1 MSKNITA
8 SLMRSINRSAILEL
22 IREASPIS
30 RSQIA
35 KDLNMSLP
43 TVMRIVD
50 ELMEEELVRSAGA
63 GVSTGGRPSSLI
75 EFNGESHAV
84 IGVDLGGTK
93 MYGMVADLAGNIQ
106 YKLFRTHEENREIA
120 DGDYVA
126 GLINFIHQ
134 LLDAPRPEGQ
144 KIRGIG
150 VGAPAITLVPEGIV
164 TWAPSLGWRDLP
176 LREILT
182 EKFDLPVT
190 VENDVNLSAL
200 GEWGFGAAKGVN
212 SLVQIAVG
220 TGIGA
225 GIMIDGAIY
234 RGFQQAAGEVGY
246 MLPNTAVLGQV
257 HDGFGALELLA
268 SGTGITD
275 RARQLLKKEST
286 FFAPEP
292 LSAQI
297 VFAQA
302 REGKTWAQQ
311 VVAETVDYLALTIA
325 NVAVVINPEMVVLGG
340 GVAQSADLLVE
351 PIRERL
357 EGVIPFV
364 PKIVASVLGRDA
376 AVMGAIMQVMKA
388 TDEYFIVKK
397 LN

>member
-1 MSKNITA
+1 M
-8 SLMRSINRSAILEL
+8 
-22 IREASPIS
+22 
-30 RSQIA
+30 
-35 KDLNMSLP
+35 
-43 TVMRIVD
+43 
-50 ELMEEELVRSAGA
+50 
-63 GVSTGGRPSSLI
+63 
-75 EFNGESHAV
+75 

-257 HDGFGALELLA
+257 HDGFGALELLCI
-268 SGTGITD
+268 GNWNY
-275 RARQLLKKEST
+275 R
-286 FFAPEP
+286 
-292 LSAQI
+292 
-297 VFAQA
+297 
-302 REGKTWAQQ
+302 
-311 VVAETVDYLALTIA
+311 
-325 NVAVVINPEMVVLGG
+325 
-340 GVAQSADLLVE
+340 
-351 PIRERL
+351 
-357 EGVIPFV
+357 
-364 PKIVASVLGRDA
+364 
-376 AVMGAIMQVMKA
+376 
-388 TDEYFIVKK
+388 
-397 LN
+397 

>member
-22 IREASPIS
+22 IRKESPLS

-50 ELMEEELVRSAGA
+50 ELMSEELVRHAGA
-63 GVSTGGRPSSLI
+63 GESTGGRPSSLI
-75 EFNGESHAV
+75 EFNGEAHAV

-106 YKLFRTHEENREIA
+106 YKLYRTHEENREMA
-120 DGDYVA
+120 DGDYLN
-126 GLINFIHQ
+126 GLIDFIQH

-144 KIRGIG
+144 SIRGIG

-176 LREILT
+176 LRDLLT
-182 EKFDLPVT
+182 EAFDLPVT

-200 GEWGFGAAKGVN
+200 GEWGFGAARGVSN
-212 SLVQIAVG
+212 LVQIAVG

-225 GIMIDGAIY
+225 GIMLDGAIY
-234 RGFQQAAGEVGY
+234 RGCQQAAGEVGY
-246 MLPNTAVLGQV
+246 MLPNTAVLGQR
-257 HDGFGALELLA
+257 HEGFGALELLA
-268 SGTGITD
+268 SGTGIAD
-275 RARQLLKKEST
+275 RARQLLQKEST
-286 FFAPEP
+286 YFMPEP
-292 LSAQI
+292 LNAQT
-297 VFAQA
+297 VFAEA
-302 REGKTWAQQ
+302 RAGKAWAKQ
-311 VVAETVDYLALTIA
+311 VVAETVDYLALAIA
-325 NVAVVINPEMVVLGG
+325 NVSVVINPEMVVLGG

-357 EGVIPFV
+357 DGVIPFV
-364 PKIVASVLGRDA
+364 PKIVTSELGRDA
-376 AVMGAIMQVMKA
+376 AVMGAIMHVMKA